1 MAWSGLTKYMRT
13 ICLIRSKP
21 VEFPYLGVFVPFERS
36 EGRDEASPQ
45 KLTSRALNS
54 FRESDCEVK
63 FYVFQS
69 FLDASGCG
77 IAESEEGMI
86 EVFDPAS
93 QEERF

>member
-1 MAWSGLTKYMRT
+1 MRT
-13 ICLIRSKP
+13 ICQIRSKP
-21 VEFPYLGVFVPFERS
+21 VEFPYLGVFVPLEHS
-36 EGRDEASPQ
+36 EGREEASPQ

-69 FLDASGCG
+69 FLDACGCA
-77 IAESEEGMI
+77 IAESDEGMI
-86 EVFDPAS
+86 EVWDPAS